1 MQSRLYAIRGRVQG
15 VWYRATIQQ
24 LAQEAGVSGYIRNCS
39 DGSVEAAVSCPN
51 DDCFDQFER
60 LLWEGSPLSVVDN
73 VSYDIIEELFEGGFE
88 QR

>member
-24 LAQEAGVSGYIRNCS
+24 LAQAAGVSGYIRNCS

-73 VSYDIIEELFEGGFE
+73 VSYDIIEGVFEGGFE